1 MLLDLALVALLA
13 VPAVSIVRSFDP
25 KLWRSVGCRAI
36 GSDGMRADGSV
47 EPALRGGGRGGVGA
61 AADGSADY
69 ENYR

>member
-1 MLLDLALVALLA
+1 MIRLKALA
-13 VPAVSIVRSFDP
+13 VG
-25 KLWRSVGCRAI
+25 WRRAI
-36 GSDGMRADGSV
+36 GSDGVRADGSV